1 MSKTD
6 AERRTFLRTLKP
18 RLAAIAEA
26 AAAKSGD
33 VDEADLHARIEVGR
47 EEFRR
52 ESRPNPDPGPTVAPT
67 L

>member
-6 AERRTFLRTLKP
+6 AERRTFLRTVKP

-33 VDEADLHARIEVGR
+33 VDEADLHARI
-47 EEFRR
+47 
-52 ESRPNPDPGPTVAPT
+52 
-67 L
+67 